1 MLRGQRVV
9 LRPIEPEH
17 LPNYVRWFADPDVLA
32 YFGPYRPMNLAQE
45 QAWYVHQNEDASMI
59 NFACEYEGRHIGGG
73 GFGDLNHANQS
84 AEVGLL
90 IGEKALWDQGLGK
103 DMLATL
109 VAYGFDYLNLHRIY
123 LRVFAQNQRAIHAYE
138 QVGFVLEGRFRES
151 EWRHGRWQDMLY
163 MSILRHEWEAR
174 DEVQRAL
181 VLAG

>member
-1 MLRGQRVV
+1 MLKGQRVV
-9 LRPIEPEH
+9 LRAIEPEH
-17 LPNYVRWFADPDVLA
+17 LPNYVRWFADPDVLQ

-45 QAWYVHQNEDASMI
+45 QAWYAHQNEDRSAV

-73 GFGDLNHANQS
+73 GFMNLNNANQS
-84 AEVGLL
+84 AEVGLF

-123 LRVFAQNQRAIHAYE
+123 LRVFGDNRRAIHAYE
-138 QVGFVLEGRFRES
+138 QVGFVHEGCFREA
-151 EWRHGRWQDMLY
+151 EWRHGRWHDLLY

-174 DEVQRAL
+174 
-181 VLAG
+181 